1 MPSLTK
7 HKSFEYTKLL
17 VEGDSG
23 TGKSG
28 SLASLAGSGYELR
41 ILDYDN
47 GLESLKQYIIRDY
60 PEALSRVEYRTLRDR
75 RRASAAGPI
84 VSPKA
89 FVSGLKMLDHWKYTS
104 SDGEEIDLG
113 KPAEW
118 GPECILVIDS
128 LTFMSDAAYDWA
140 DPLAPRSAQG
150 GVDKRQIFGMA
161 QEAVENVLALLTSE
175 AFETNVIV
183 MSHIKYMDTPDGN
196 TKAYPTSVGKAL
208 SPVIPRY
215 FNTVVQCV
223 TINGKR
229 SFRTKATPLI
239 DLKNPAPF
247 KMKSTFP
254 LGTGLAD
261 IFKVL
266 RNPLEAEDVDEPD
279 TDDEEATP
287 QQATAAE

>member
-17 VEGDSG
+17 IEGDSG

-28 SLASLAGSGYELR
+28 SLASLAGAGYNLR
-41 ILDYDN
+41 VLDYDN
-47 GLESLKQYIIRDY
+47 GLESLKQFILHDY
-60 PEALSRVEYRTLRDR
+60 PDALDRVDYRTLRDV

-84 VSPKA
+84 VTAKA
-89 FVSGLKMLDHWKYTS
+89 FVAGLKMLDNWKYTS
-104 SDGEEIDLG
+104 SDGEDIDLG

-140 DPLAPRSAQG
+140 EPLAMNEKG
-150 GVDKRQIFGMA
+150 KVDKRQIFGMA
-161 QEAVENVLALLTSE
+161 QEAIENVLALLTSE
-175 AFETNVIV
+175 SFETNVIV
-183 MSHIKYMDTPDGN
+183 MSHIKYLDTPDGN
-196 TKAYPTSVGKAL
+196 TKAYPTSVGRAL

-223 TINGKR
+223 TINGRR

-266 RNPLEAEDVDEPD
+266 RNPLEAEDVVDAELEDEVK
-279 TDDEEATP
+279 E
-287 QQATAAE
+287 AAE